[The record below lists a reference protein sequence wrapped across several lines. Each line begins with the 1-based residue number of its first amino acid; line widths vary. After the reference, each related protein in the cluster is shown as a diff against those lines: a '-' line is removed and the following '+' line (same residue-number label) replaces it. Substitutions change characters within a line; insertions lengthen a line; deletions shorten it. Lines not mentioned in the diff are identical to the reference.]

1 MFKKLVSLLT
11 VMFVLAAYSNNNE
24 AAENKEISDSKKEPL
39 QSDNFQNQASEDLVL
54 EEENSLPELPI
65 ITQQMDNEDYNFQT
79 VTDNEGKRIL
89 LLLDDEGTEQYKS
102 IFIKKTKRL
111 KIIDLA
117 NDREIFNDLI

>member
-65 ITQQMDNEDYNFQT
+65 ITQ
-79 VTDNEGKRIL
+79 
-89 LLLDDEGTEQYKS
+89 
-102 IFIKKTKRL
+102 
-111 KIIDLA
+111 
-117 NDREIFNDLI
+117 